1 MAKQRRNY
9 EGTVYYDKLQRS
21 YRVFITTPD
30 GKRFSRR
37 FETRA
42 AAVEWQTEQRHQ
54 LQEGT
59 YVAASD
65 LTVGEWSIQWLKTYK
80 KNAVRQR
87 TFERYAE
94 LAKHLQLISRYRIQE
109 LTSLQVQK
117 LYQELLQSL
126 SASTVY
132 KVHKILMAMF
142 KKAVQIELLARNIM
156 LTVEPPKPIKKEI
169 SIFSAKE
176 IHLILATIQR
186 EPRLHRYY
194 PIVLLASTTGMR
206 LGELLAL
213 KWENI
218 NEQDNS
224 LYIQYSIQQ
233 SLSVGIFLEQPKTKA
248 SQRKIQ
254 IPCEVMAVLIELK
267 QHRLTDDPYDLC
279 FHTRTGKPI
288 APRSFERFWKALFTK
303 YDLGLEYKNFHCLRH
318 THATELLAAGIPLSD
333 VAKRLGHSKQS
344 HTLELYAHAM
354 PRQETAINK
363 VIENL
368 YSLKKGSEK

>member
-9 EGTVYYDKLQRS
+9 EGTVYYDKLQHS

-59 YVAASD
+59 YVAPSD
-65 LTVGEWSIQWLKTYK
+65 LTVGEWSIQWLTTYK

-87 TFERYAE
+87 TFELYAG
-94 LAKHLQLISRYRIQE
+94 LAKHLQPISRYRLQE
-109 LTSLQVQK
+109 LTSFQVQK
-117 LYQELLQSL
+117 LYQQLLVNL
-126 SASTVY
+126 SANTVY
-132 KVHKILMAMF
+132 KIHKLLKDMF
-142 KKAVQIELLARNIM
+142 KKAVQIDLIARNVM
-156 LTVEPPKPIKKEI
+156 LTVEPPKFEKKEI
-169 SIFSAKE
+169 AVFTADE
-176 IHLILATIQR
+176 IQTILSTIQSHT
-186 EPRLHRYY
+186 RLQRYY
-194 PIVLLASTTGMR
+194 PIVLLAASTGMR

-213 KWENI
+213 HWADI
-218 NEQDNS
+218 NANDNTI
-224 LYIQYSIQQ
+224 YIQFSVQQ
-233 SLSVGIFLEQPKTKA
+233 SMSFGVTIEKPKTKA
-248 SQRKIQ
+248 SVRRIQ
-254 IPCEVMAVLIELK
+254 IPGEVIEVLTELK
-267 QHRLTDDPYDLC
+267 QHRLIEDSYGLC

-303 YDLGLEYKNFHCLRH
+303 YELGLEYKNFHCLRH

-354 PRQETAINK
+354 PRQEKAINA
-363 VIENL
+363 VIEKL
-368 YSLKKGSEK
+368 YMKG